1 MRVTSIIE
9 NTSVSGLPVEHGLS
23 LYIQLA
29 NGMNVLFDLGQSNLF
44 AENASHLGLSIA
56 DVDLAVISHGHYDHG
71 GGLASFL
78 ALNSKAEIYLNK
90 GAFEPH
96 YSLRDSGL
104 TYIGL
109 DKNLAKN
116 GRIHL
121 CTGIYNDFSHV
132 SYPDCSSNSPEVRM
146 TLFADVKGRC
156 CFPVGNRLLFGPE
169 NGVNDDFCHEQ
180 NLLIRE
186 GENLVLFAGC
196 AHNGIVNIVRKAIEI
211 SGQIPTYVFA
221 GMHLVKSGLS
231 TSEENLF
238 INNLANELK
247 RFVGCKFF
255 TMHCTGVE
263 QYNKLK
269 TFLGEQ
275 INYLSCGESINI

>member
-44 AENASHLGLSIA
+44 AENASRLGLSIA
-56 DVDLAVISHGHYDHG
+56 NVDMAVISHGHYDHG
-71 GGLASFL
+71 GGLEAFL
-78 ALNSKAEIYLNK
+78 SLNSKAKVYLHK
-90 GAFEPH
+90 DAFEPH
-96 YSLRDSGL
+96 YSLRDNGL

-109 DKNLAKN
+109 DKNLAVIN
-116 GRIHL
+116 RLHR
-121 CTGIYNDFSHV
+121 CSGISSDIYHDAWS
-132 SYPDCSSNSPEVRM
+132 DCSF
-146 TLFADVKGRC
+146 TLFAEVNERC
-156 CFPVGNRLLFGPE
+156 CFPQGNSLLFGPKD
-169 NGVNDDFCHEQ
+169 GVNDDFCHEQ

-186 GENLVLFAGC
+186 GNNLVLFAGC

-211 SGQIPTYVFA
+211 SSQIPTYVFA

-247 RFVGCKFF
+247 RFFGCKFF